1 MSVLNSKDP
10 SNGSSRGARTVN
22 RRKPELVTQGAPK
35 LVKQPIP
42 NVEGLLD
49 WVMNDA
55 RLVEFCASAVDPLE
69 VAARLETFGLSARVA
84 RTRFGFPHV
93 FAAAEIV
100 YDTIPNFD
108 VAVEDRKVPLMGRP
122 MDLLRGALY
131 AIPAVFFSVIILA
144 FGLGSHWWLLP
155 VGLTTSWG
163 TSQAFSSLGWAMR
176 ARSDTRSDGLMAA
189 CSMLVTLVL
198 CLAISLVVSAAYGGS
213 LACVVVAVSLG
224 LYISASSILVFH
236 EAEYILVFCLV
247 PAIIGSTL
255 SLGVISD
262 RDAAWCVAVSAALVV
277 FFAVGPVA
285 SSGWRVPSFALASKV
300 EAFKFMLYG
309 VGCGLLTSAVIAFGT
324 HGAQTA
330 GTIAVAAG
338 PLLLTLGLMEWQL
351 RSLRSRT
358 ARALA
363 ATTELDQFGLQV
375 RNALKRSIFTYTG
388 VLLAIS
394 IASVLAAILGHITV
408 APLLVVAIDA
418 LGISF
423 FLALILVS
431 AGLIDLVLWGWVFTF
446 VITAG
451 TLFVAYVLK
460 EQVTSDAGLLAV
472 LLGSTSGITTLAILS
487 RKVLSSPL
495 TYEAKS

>member
-22 RRKPELVTQGAPK
+22 RRKPELITQGATK

-42 NVEGLLD
+42 NVEGLLE

-163 TSQAFSSLGWAMR
+163 ISQAFSSLGWALR
-176 ARSDTRSDGLMAA
+176 ARSDTRSDAFLAA
-189 CSMLVTLVL
+189 CSMFITFVL
-198 CLAISLVVSAAYGGS
+198 CLGIALIVNAVYGGS
-213 LACVVVAVSLG
+213 LTCIVVTVSLS

-236 EAEYILVFCLV
+236 ENEYVLVFCLL

-255 SLGVISD
+255 SLWFISYHV
-262 RDAAWCVAVSAALVV
+262 AAWCVAGSAALVII
-277 FFAVGPVA
+277 FAIGPIA
-285 SSGWRVPSFALASKV
+285 SQRWQVPSFARASKV
-300 EAFKFMLYG
+300 QAFKFMVYG
-309 VGCGLLTSAVIAFGT
+309 VGCGLLTSSVIAFGT
-324 HGAQTA
+324 HGAHTA

-358 ARALA
+358 ATALA
-363 ATTELDQFGLQV
+363 ETTELDQFALQV
-375 RNALKRSIFTYTG
+375 RTALKRSILTYVG
-388 VLLAIS
+388 VLLLISVGSVLLAI
-394 IASVLAAILGHITV
+394 LGNITV
-408 APLLVVAIDA
+408 APMLVASIDA

-431 AGLIDLVLWGWVFTF
+431 AGLIDSVLVGWAITF
-446 VITAG
+446 GVMAATMIG
-451 TLFVAYVLK
+451 AYVEK
-460 EQVTSDAGLLAV
+460 GRITSDAGLLAV
-472 LLGSTSGITTLAILS
+472 LLAAASGITTLTILS
-487 RKVLSSPL
+487 HKVLSSPL

>member
-1 MSVLNSKDP
+1 MNVINSREP
-10 SNGSSRGARTVN
+10 SGGSPRGSRQVN
-22 RRKPELVTQGAPK
+22 RRKPELVPQTGPK
-35 LVKQPIP
+35 LVKQTVP
-42 NVEGLLD
+42 NVEGLLE
-49 WVMNDA
+49 WVMNDE
-55 RLVEFCASAVDPLE
+55 RLVSFCASAVDPLE

-84 RTRFGFPHV
+84 RNRFGFPHV

-108 VAVEDRKVPLMGRP
+108 VAVEDREMPKMGRP

-144 FGLGSHWWLLP
+144 YGLGAHWWLLP

-163 TSQAFSSLGWAMR
+163 VSQGFSSLGWALR
-176 ARSDTRSDGLMAA
+176 ARKDTRSDAFLAA
-189 CSMLVTLVL
+189 CSMLVTLAL
-198 CLAISLVVSAAYGGS
+198 CLALSLVVAAFYGGNRTCI
-213 LACVVVAVSLG
+213 LVTVSLG

-236 EAEYILVFCLV
+236 EAEYILVLCLV

-255 SLGVISD
+255 SLWVITY
-262 RDAAWCVAVSAALVV
+262 RDAAWCVAGSAALVV
-277 FFAVGPVA
+277 VFAIGPIA
-285 SSGWRVPSFALASKV
+285 SHRWRIPKFARASKV
-300 EAFKFMLYG
+300 QAFKFVLYG

-324 HGAQTA
+324 HGAQTS

-358 ARALA
+358 AAA
-363 ATTELDQFGLQV
+363 MDATTELDQFALRV
-375 RNALKRSIFTYTG
+375 RSALRRSIVTYVG
-388 VLLAIS
+388 VLILVSAG
-394 IASVLAAILGHITV
+394 SVVAALLGHIKV
-408 APLLVVAIDA
+408 APMLVASIDA

-431 AGLIDLVLWGWVFTF
+431 AGLIGSVLVGWSITF
-446 VITAG
+446 AVLAA
-451 TLFVAYVLK
+451 TLTSAYVAK
-460 EQVTSDAGLLAV
+460 GVVTSDAGLLAV
-472 LLGSTSGITTLAILS
+472 LLAAGSGIVTLAFLS

-495 TYEAKS
+495 TYEGKS